1 MTRAIP
7 NPVHRLLNPLGFVAF
22 KISHLRGGPSRTGVK
37 GASRTS
43 LLLWRSGLTVAAV
56 KLVRDVT
63 DPAVRRPP
71 DSSRLIFKETLRAA
85 AGWLF
90 FLRRG
95 GSTVMIQIAA
105 LYRQSGSDR
114 LEKQPTDPTTAGRNP
129 RDLGDGALVR
139 FGHRGPKNQSGGLP
153 SLTKRE

>member
-63 DPAVRRPP
+63 DPAAAGQH
-71 DSSRLIFKETLRAA
+71 RLIFKETLRAA

-90 FLRRG
+90 FLHRG

-114 LEKQPTDPTTAGRNP
+114 LEKQPTDPATAGRHHHYM
-129 RDLGDGALVR
+129 RDGALADC
-139 FGHRGPKNQSGGLP
+139 
-153 SLTKRE
+153 